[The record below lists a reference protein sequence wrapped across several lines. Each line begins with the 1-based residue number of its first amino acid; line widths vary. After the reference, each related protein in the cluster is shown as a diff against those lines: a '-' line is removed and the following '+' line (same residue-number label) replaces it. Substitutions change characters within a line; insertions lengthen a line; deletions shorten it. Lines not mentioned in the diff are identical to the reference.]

1 MPASDNIDNDF
12 PSPPSPPALDGLGA
26 ESETINW
33 LMNQVEESEAFLA
46 AQPGYSR
53 IGAAIDAIMS
63 SDTTEIFDTKSV
75 TSKTRT
81 NRIAKIAE
89 DLAAMLT
96 DTKPFWDYSVANKR
110 FEQHAQIYG
119 KLSTFWYQRR
129 NIDLRLGDAIKYYV
143 VAGTGYLHTY
153 WDPDTS
159 DIACRA
165 EDPRDVLPIRPANY
179 ESLDSCQGVIVKR
192 KVPVHY
198 IKDRYGVDVTADSDG
213 SSVTMFGKIR
223 ESAADIVSPIW
234 KFRKAGKEGQALPK
248 IPTVTLYTCY
258 LKDPRLHDGSKPKEM
273 GKWRTDLETGTRS
286 PVTNWSY
293 LVQPKQPLYPNR
305 RLIVWCGDRILY
317 DGPSFYWH
325 GEFPIIKITLNPFP
339 WSWFGKAP
347 VTDLLSLQTSLN
359 RSLRIVDNHLAQVAN
374 PGAVVDKNNV
384 SRAQFDSLDT
394 SRPGYKIWQ
403 NPMAGKGVQIVNPP
417 PMDQTVGK
425 HIEWIQNEMKEL
437 SGVADMSNLM
447 KLGQLPSN
455 STVETLIQSMT
466 PALRLRSRIMESV
479 FRVLAMQV
487 AYNFTQFYTLP
498 VRVSILGPGGI
509 TQDDFDFDPG
519 SLMPDFV
526 HDRDYHSDGS
536 ITPDAFLRG
545 PLPKYDRAKE
555 FMRRF
560 IFKIAP
566 GSLLNAAQVEQRL
579 IYLQLARAGWMDI
592 FTLWETLGIP
602 NIGVLPDNVRTIPER
617 LQYQQQIGLSGD
629 VNAAGRKASGQEIP
643 RLVTKES

>member
-1 MPASDNIDNDF
+1 MPADSSSSLTANTLTT
-12 PSPPSPPALDGLGA
+12 PPPSLEGGD
-26 ESETINW
+26 ERINW
-33 LMNQVEESEAFLA
+33 LMNMVEEGEAFLA
-46 AQPGYSR
+46 AQPNYSQISR
-53 IGAAIDAIMS
+53 AIDAIMS
-63 SDTTEIFDTKSV
+63 ADDTDIFDNKSV
-75 TSKTRT
+75 LSKTRT

-96 DTKPFWDYSVANKR
+96 DTKPFWDYSVSNRR

-143 VAGTGYLHTY
+143 VAGTGYIHTY
-153 WDPDTS
+153 WDSETS
-159 DIACRA
+159 DFASRA
-165 EDPRDVLPIRPANY
+165 EDPRDVIPIRPSNF
-179 ESLDSCQGVIVKR
+179 ESLEGGQGVIIKR
-192 KVPVHY
+192 KVPVNY
-198 IKDRYGVDVTADSDG
+198 IKDRYGVDVSADSDG
-213 SSVTMFGKIR
+213 SAQTWMGKIR
-223 ESAADIVSPIW
+223 DSAADIVSPIW
-234 KFRKAGKEGQALPK
+234 RFRKPGSDGSDIPR
-248 IPTVTLYTCY
+248 IPTTTLYTCY
-258 LKDPRLHDGSKPKEM
+258 LKDPRLNESSTPKEM
-273 GKWRTDLETGTRS
+273 GEWSEDEVSGERKPEN
-286 PVTNWSY
+286 NWSY
-293 LVQPKQPLYPNR
+293 SVEKGEPLYPNR
-305 RLIVWCGDRILY
+305 RMMVWVGSHMIY
-317 DGPSFYWH
+317 DGPGFYWH
-325 GEFPIIKITLNPFP
+325 GEFPIIKITLNPYP

-347 VTDLLSLQTSLN
+347 VGDLLRLQTSLN
-359 RSLRIVDNHLAQVAN
+359 RTLRIVDNHLAQVAN

-384 SRAQFDSLDT
+384 SRSQFDSLDT

-403 NPMAGKGVQIVNPP
+403 NPMAGKGVQIQTPP
-417 PMDQTVGK
+417 PLDQSVFA
-425 HIEWIQNEMKEL
+425 HIEWLQREMKEL
-437 SGVADMSNLM
+437 SGVVDASQLM

-455 STVETLIQSMT
+455 STVETILQGMT
-466 PALRLRSRIMESV
+466 PALRLRSRIMEAV
-479 FRVLAMQV
+479 FRSLAMQM

-498 VRVSILGPGGI
+498 IRVSILGPGGI

-536 ITPDAFLRG
+536 ITPDAVLRG
-545 PLPKYDRAKE
+545 PLPKYNRAKE